1 MRKLII
7 LFLLMFTTLIFSQ
20 TTTDSISK
28 PSTAQEVERLVDKY
42 GGKIVDGFNTVVE
55 KTTPLAKEGFY
66 VAVKLNIAQGIG
78 ELLPLIFSIIFGYIF
93 IKEYNR
99 INNILNSDKVPN
111 NMNENYGPMDEYNVT
126 PLLIMSLIFTCI
138 LFILS
143 LIFTISGIKHLIAPE
158 WYAIEDIINLFK

>member
-1 MRKLII
+1 MTTKSWKNPPEMTIDPKKQYSATFRTDVGDIVVKL
-7 LFLLMFTTLIFSQ
+7 F
-20 TTTDSISK
+20 
-28 PSTAQEVERLVDKY
+28 ADKTP
-42 GGKIVDGFNTVVE
+42 KTVNNFVF
-55 KTTPLAKEGFY
+55 LAKEGFY